1 MTPPA
6 DDLLPDGEI
15 ETLPSLPMERLRERR
30 AACQEA
36 EVRLSYLR
44 RLAQGRLD
52 IVHAE
57 LDRRATGTRADL
69 GAVVDSLAGTLATH
83 LTASGPGRL
92 PQVLAPDVDDPE
104 LTAELDAI
112 APPAR
117 LTDLDHLDDDSVRAL
132 EASLVEFERATSA
145 GRHALHERI
154 DAFQREIV
162 RRYKD
167 GEASVDSLLD

>member
-1 MTPPA
+1 MS
-6 DDLLPDGEI
+6 DDALLPDGELDVLG
-15 ETLPSLPMERLRERR
+15 TMSMDRLRERR
-30 AACQEA
+30 TECQEA

-52 IVHAE
+52 IIHGE
-57 LDRRATGTRADL
+57 LDRRSSGAGTDL
-69 GAVVDSLAGTLATH
+69 GAVVESLKDTLATH

-92 PQVLAPDVDDPE
+92 PQVLAPDVADPG
-104 LTAELDAI
+104 LTADLDAI

-117 LTDLDHLDDDSVRAL
+117 LTDLDHLDEGDVRSL
-132 EASLVEFERATSA
+132 EAALVEFERTVSA
-145 GRHALHERI
+145 RRHALHERI

-167 GEASVDSLLD
+167 GETSVDSLLS